1 MKYKVVIDVEVNQK
15 EAELW
20 FWECAMQMLADDARH
35 GDETAKD
42 KLSYEKFKDI
52 KERYELGMIENL
64 QDGLQDFLNNA
75 GMKNA
80 EVNLHRMW
88 RNKIAK
94 SYKITTDNTI

>member
-1 MKYKVVIDVEVNQK
+1 MKYKVVIDVEVDEK

-20 FWECAMQMLADDARH
+20 FWECAMEMLADDARH
-35 GDETAKD
+35 GDKTARD

-64 QDGLQDFLNNA
+64 KDGLEDFLNNA

-88 RNKIAK
+88 RDKFAK